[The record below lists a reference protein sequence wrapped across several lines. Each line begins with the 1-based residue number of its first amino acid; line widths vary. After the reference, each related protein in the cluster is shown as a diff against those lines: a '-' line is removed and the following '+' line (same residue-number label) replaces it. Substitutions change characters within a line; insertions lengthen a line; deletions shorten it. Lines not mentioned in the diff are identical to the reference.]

1 MNQTENDLIISLKKQ
16 LKSKEEESTT
26 LKSRLTKLELELT
39 KSNRDYKKL
48 KDTLCQA
55 KKFMPK
61 VIRETATRMEL
72 KDIIKELENE
82 ICLLHNQLKAKDLV
96 VENNQEEVEE
106 VKKSNDN
113 LIMEMKNKE
122 AQFDL
127 QMEKLINENI
137 QLKKD
142 FDNEKSKLKSLQ
154 TKLDLIK
161 DDKQSVGGLNQFDRL
176 EVLQAEKKEL
186 ALKCDDLESNLKSQI
201 DLVNE
206 LQDKLKSI
214 TKLRD
219 ELMNN
224 SKLLQTD
231 KEKLED
237 EIDEYK
243 DKFGKSDKEM
253 KLLNEQLD
261 KVIKE
266 NKKLLKDNA
275 ALKKEVR
282 KLLV

>member
-48 KDTLCQA
+48 KDTLYQA

-72 KDIIKELENE
+72 KDIIKELEDE

-96 VENNQEEVEE
+96 AENNQEEVEE
-106 VKKSNDN
+106 LKKSNDN

-122 AQFDL
+122 AQVDL
-127 QMEKLINENI
+127 QMEKLINENT

-161 DDKQSVGGLNQFDRL
+161 DDKQNVGGLNQFDRL

-186 ALKCDDLESNLKSQI
+186 ALKCDDLESNLKSQN

-214 TKLRD
+214 TKLKD

-243 DKFGKSDKEM
+243 DKVGKSDKEM
-253 KLLNEQLD
+253 KLVNEKLD

-282 KLLV
+282 RLPV